1 MKSIVGKIVS
11 ERYRILKELSHEDFS
26 TVYLA
31 EDISS
36 PGNSKCKIERLQPQY
51 NSEIL
56 GSQSWRNIQRLF
68 VDQGNTLKKLSQH
81 PQIPQLL
88 ACFEKD
94 REFYLVREF
103 VDGDSL
109 EQILDEHLIDES
121 EAIVWLQEILT
132 ILDFVHQAGVIHLN
146 IKPSSLLQKRDGK
159 IFLTNFGAIK
169 NSVLFDYDEQ
179 TLLPQQAI
187 IHEYFTPVEQ
197 QQGKANFTSD
207 LYALGRTIIYAL
219 TGKFSSAIESQPLT
233 SNDAEHDTT
242 NISPKLA
249 EILNKMTCDR
259 TSERYQSAAEI
270 LAELDRKENVVTF
283 PPPFF
288 SNAIAP
294 RTRPNHFNNQA
305 IKTRPKIGQGII
317 WLLLILP
324 FFSALAILFIGI
336 NKNVYKDFLTYSN
349 ENYQFAIKYPK
360 DWSRRELDDPITGE
374 VVVFS
379 SPLESDSDLF
389 LEKVNISVEYLS
401 SNSTTLEEYTQIVFE
416 RINQEK
422 GNEIEVYQDKKTKVD
437 KYPARMVVYSRREGS
452 LLLRQMEAFIIKD
465 DRVYIT
471 IYTAERAKFS
481 KFLDPAEKMIE
492 SWDIQE

>member
-1 MKSIVGKIVS
+1 MKSIVGKILDN
-11 ERYRILKELSHEDFS
+11 RYRILKELSHEDFS
-26 TVYLA
+26 AVYLA
-31 EDISS
+31 EDRGS

-56 GSQSWRNIQRLF
+56 GSQSWQNIQRLF
-68 VDQGNTLKKLSQH
+68 VDEGNTLKKLSQH

-109 EQILDEHLIDES
+109 EQIISDRLIDES

-132 ILDFVHQAGVIHLN
+132 ILDFVHQAGIIHLN
-146 IKPSSLLQKRDGK
+146 IKPSSLLQQRNGK
-159 IFLTNFGAIK
+159 KFLTNFGTIK
-169 NSVLFDYDEQ
+169 NSVLFDHNET
-179 TLLPQQAI
+179 TLSSQQAI
-187 IHEYFTPVEQ
+187 SNEYFIPVEQ
-197 QQGKANFTSD
+197 KQGKPNFTSD
-207 LYALGRTIIYAL
+207 LYALGVTIIHAL
-219 TGKFSSAIESQPLT
+219 TGKFSTAIESQSLT
-233 SNDAEHDTT
+233 LNGADHGSV
-242 NISPKLA
+242 NISPELA
-249 EILNKMTCDR
+249 KILNKMVCDR
-259 TSERYQSAAEI
+259 SLKRYQSTAEV
-270 LAELDRKENVVTF
+270 LAELDRKENVVTL

-288 SNAIAP
+288 LNTTAP
-294 RTRPNHFNNQA
+294 RPKPNPLSNQA
-305 IKTRPKIGQGII
+305 RKTRPKIAQGII

-349 ENYQFAIKYPK
+349 ENYQFAIKYPQN
-360 DWSRRELDDPITGE
+360 WSRRELDDPITGE

-422 GNEIEVYQDKKTKVD
+422 GNEIEVYQDKKTRVD
-437 KYPARMVVYSRREGS
+437 KYPARMVVYSRQEGG

-481 KFLDPAEKMIE
+481 KFLDTAEKMIE
-492 SWDIQE
+492 SWDIQ